1 MNLKQEYLLMGS
13 CSGYYARMRKG
24 MGEKRIRLVIK
35 EIENQEEGGG
45 SCSEGTGSS
54 GVKGARSYYVWSFSG

>member
-45 SCSEGTGSS
+45 
-54 GVKGARSYYVWSFSG
+54 VL